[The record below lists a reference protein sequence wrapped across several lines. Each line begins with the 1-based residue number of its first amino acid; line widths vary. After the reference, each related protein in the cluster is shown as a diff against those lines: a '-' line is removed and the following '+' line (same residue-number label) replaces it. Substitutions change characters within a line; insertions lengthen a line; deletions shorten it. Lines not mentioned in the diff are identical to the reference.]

1 MRNYYLVEIINNK
14 TGVIVNLK
22 VCLSQQEVN
31 EVKVAFNQEK
41 FVIPCDKRTALK
53 SLKNFRKKAWQFC
66 ESVL

>member
-1 MRNYYLVEIINNK
+1 MRNYYLVETINNK
-14 TGVIVNLK
+14 TGVIVDLK

-53 SLKNFRKKAWQFC
+53 SLKNFRKKA
-66 ESVL
+66 